1 MADGDDCSGSGF
13 DNGPSCVGQVT
24 RLLSATWSLLIGSFR
39 YLFRFRNPEFL
50 SAAQELRSGNLLY
63 DATTSSIGEH
73 TYYSTASKELWAEPL
88 SKDLQDVTTSSTG
101 ECEYYSTAPQEL
113 WTELLSKDL
122 QDLNFVAKA
131 ENNEC
136 EGSCVE
142 VLLLEPSDLVLERE
156 LAEGGQ
162 AFTLLDVKSCP
173 APWSSRD

>member
-1 MADGDDCSGSGF
+1 VLSVGLDGEKQEVMADGDDCSKSGL
-13 DNGPSCVGQVT
+13 DKGPSGAGQVT
-24 RLLSATWSLLIGSFR
+24 Q
-39 YLFRFRNPEFL
+39 FL
-50 SAAQELRSGNLLY
+50 SAARELRN
-63 DATTSSIGEH
+63 DATTGSTGEH
-73 TYYSTASKELWAEPL
+73 TYYSTAPQELWTEPL

-142 VLLLEPSDLVLERE
+142 VLLLEPPDLVLERE